1 MTVAQRIPEQEW
13 TTERFL
19 ATDQHMFGDAWRYE
33 LVDGRIVA
41 HAAPSPE
48 HGAILAGLA
57 TASAAGCAAIRTA
70 AAPRAAAV
78 RCLDRRNARR
88 RAFPTR

>member
-19 ATDQHMFGDAWRYE
+19 VTDQHVFGDARRYR

-41 HAAPSPE
+41 HAAPSP
-48 HGAILAGLA
+48 
-57 TASAAGCAAIRTA
+57 
-70 AAPRAAAV
+70 
-78 RCLDRRNARR
+78 
-88 RAFPTR
+88 